1 MNYNHT
7 KYCVRLPLIGL
18 LACILLVGCA
28 SHPDPDPKPSAEAVD
43 DTRGVTVVLPFVDMV
58 KIYGSNASV
67 RSPITSKVFVTGKI
81 EEKAALDLT
90 NELYRL
96 IGQETKLKWG
106 ALQNT
111 QGAKESTPSSH
122 SDLKIDHVRRLKEL
136 GRQEGADTIMIG
148 YLYAFRNRSGG
159 DYGVE
164 RPSHVAFE
172 LVLMKSGSGRIIWQR
187 SFKEIQKPLSEDL
200 LQLKSFIKRRGR
212 WVSAQEMAKGALK
225 EMLKTIP
232 ELDSH

>member
-1 MNYNHT
+1 MNYKYT
-7 KYCVRLPLIGL
+7 KYGVGLPSIGL
-18 LACILLVGCA
+18 LVCILVVGCA
-28 SHPDPDPKPSAEAVD
+28 HSNPDPSVETVD
-43 DTRGVTVVLPFVDMV
+43 ESRGMTVVLPFVNMV

-67 RSPITSKVFVTGKI
+67 RNPITSKVFVTGII

-106 ALQNT
+106 AFQNP
-111 QGAKESTPSSH
+111 QGEQELSPFSPFGMKT
-122 SDLKIDHVRRLKEL
+122 DHVKRLQAL

-164 RPSHVAFE
+164 RPSHVVFE
-172 LVLMKSGSGRIIWQR
+172 LVLMKSGSGRIVWQR
-187 SFKEIQKPLSEDL
+187 SFKEIQKSLSEDL

-225 EMLKTIP
+225 EMLQTVP
-232 ELDSH
+232 QLDYH